1 MITEIFDELNKPLA
15 EVLKVSPSQLST
27 LAGGSAIGVISNE
40 LLNQFTKNITPVIKL
55 GAGIG
60 AMVTPALADI
70 ELDSRTRDEILII
83 GSILSTTGAME
94 LAKNWQPVI
103 NALQSFFSQIAQ
115 GRIGDAF
122 ASIIRNPFATAT
134 PKAEIFGEP
143 TITISE
149 PVVESVP
156 VVESTP
162 VVETPVVET
171 PITVAE
177 PQPMSYI

>member
-149 PVVESVP
+149 PVVES
-156 VVESTP
+156 TP

-171 PITVAE
+171 PVVETPMTVAE